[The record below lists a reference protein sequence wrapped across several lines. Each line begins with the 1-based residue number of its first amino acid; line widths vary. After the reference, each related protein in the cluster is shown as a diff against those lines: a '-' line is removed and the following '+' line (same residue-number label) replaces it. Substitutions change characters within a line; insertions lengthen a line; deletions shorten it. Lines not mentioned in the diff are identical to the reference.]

1 LPGRLAA
8 AAQRRA
14 AADKALKLNMMR
26 QGIPPAL
33 ETTMTLDEYNKAVKQ
48 IVAEQQSIAQ
58 TTAQM
63 AMSGK
68 ATPGTAQFTE
78 IMTKQWGLVQ
88 QMAKLNTDLMMGIM
102 TPKK

>member
-1 LPGRLAA
+1 
-8 AAQRRA
+8 
-14 AADKALKLNMMR
+14 
-26 QGIPPAL
+26 
-33 ETTMTLDEYNKAVKQ
+33 MTLDEYNKAVKQ
-48 IVAEQQSIAQ
+48 IMAEQQTIAQ
-58 TTAQM
+58 STAQL

-78 IMTKQWGLVQ
+78 IMTKQWGLIQ